1 MQQVVP
7 ATALPEAPT
16 ARRSPFTWL
25 MRRLGPAPIMT
36 TVATLVALAMLLP
49 ASYLLLRTAGLGI
62 ERVAEIVFE
71 PRTLEVVWNSTLL
84 ALLVTVFS
92 LLLSLPL
99 AWLTVRSDLPG
110 QRFWSV
116 LLALPLVIPT
126 YVGAYAL
133 VGMMGPRGML
143 QSWLEPLGVERLP
156 SIYGLPGAVW
166 ALTIFCYPYL
176 YLSIRSGFFNLDP
189 ALEEAA
195 RSLGFR
201 PLQVFFRVTLPT
213 LRPAI
218 ASGSLLLA
226 LYVLSDFGAVSLLRF
241 NSFTRA
247 IYVQYQNSFDRS
259 TAAVLSLMLVALT
272 LLLLVAAR
280 SIQGR
285 HRIHRSGVGAARR
298 LQPVK
303 LGRWKWPALLF
314 CAGVVTAT
322 LLLPTSVVIFWLVRG
337 IAAGETFLPMGD
349 AIWNSVHGSA
359 LAAFVAVVCAL
370 PVAYLSVR
378 FPSRYSRWLHRLAYL
393 GYALPGIVIAL
404 SLVFFGANFAP
415 VLYQTLAMLI
425 FAYTVRFLPQALSTM
440 RAGLMQINPRLEEAA
455 RSLGYGPRQAIWK
468 VTLPL
473 LRPGIFAGAALV
485 FLTTIKELP
494 VTLLLGPTGFTT
506 LATQIWSASSEAFF
520 ARAAAPALLLLL
532 VSAFSI
538 IMILRQEER
547 GAA

>member
-1 MQQVVP
+1 MQQAVP
-7 ATALPEAPT
+7 STALPGAPAT
-16 ARRSPFTWL
+16 SRSPLTWL

-84 ALLVTVFS
+84 ALLVTLFS

-201 PLQVFFRVTLPT
+201 PLQVFLRVTLPT

-415 VLYQTLAMLI
+415 IIYQTLAMLI